1 MCKRDLLNGLTYRT
15 PERWRTQW
23 LLGLKNWMPQGS
35 ESRDKGLGG
44 PRKLMVPSPRS
55 LMFTEGLTVTDR
67 PTKEQE
73 RIHYTCFA
81 LDPI

>member
-35 ESRDKGLGG
+35 ESSDKGLGG
-44 PRKLMVPSPRS
+44 PRKLVVPSP
-55 LMFTEGLTVTDR
+55 
-67 PTKEQE
+67 QE
-73 RIHYTCFA
+73 RPKESDVHRGSHSDRQA
-81 LDPI
+81 H